1 MQKSNL
7 RTLIELLIMIIVL
20 LGWITMLYTGYRDLT
35 LEDSDGS
42 KTSEASRFNPLRY
55 GFQIFLVGALTLVF
69 VSRRRVLNERIAIG
83 VIIFGMFSLC
93 QPFTIALYRCG
104 FQTLL
109 VGTLAF
115 IIISHMKTETQ
126 SGEQETRGSGDAG
139 MGARERGSGV

>member
-1 MQKSNL
+1 MQKSTF
-7 RTLIELLIMIIVL
+7 RTLIELLILIVVL
-20 LGWITMLYTGYRDLT
+20 FGWITMLYTGYRDLK
-35 LEDSDGS
+35 LEDSEGS

-55 GFQIFLVGALTLVF
+55 GFQIFLVATLAIVF
-69 VSRRRVLNERIAIG
+69 FSRRRVLNERVAIG

-115 IIISHMKTETQ
+115 IIISHMKAETQ
-126 SGEQETRGSGDAG
+126 SEGQ
-139 MGARERGSGV
+139 GASA